1 MIGAGSYLICPAATA
16 AYLRGCEKGL
26 HMQFLNQLLQLLQ
39 QGLAAI
45 FRFIG
50 LIWQWTIAQIGA
62 VPWNRLDELSTI
74 KTILLIIIGLG
85 IVFSLYR
92 AGREL
97 LEAGEKLLNAFVT
110 LLTVFV
116 RTLPYILIAGVAAAG
131 GAWLINHGN
140 F

>member
-1 MIGAGSYLICPAATA
+1 
-16 AYLRGCEKGL
+16 
-26 HMQFLNQLLQLLQ
+26 MQFLNQLLQLLQ

-50 LIWQWTIAQIGA
+50 MVWQWTISQVSA
-62 VPWNRLDELSTI
+62 VPWDRLNELSPV
-74 KTILLIIIGLG
+74 KVVLLVVMG
-85 IVFSLYR
+85 IVVVYLLYR

-116 RTLPYILIAGVAAAG
+116 RTLPYILIAGVVAAG
-131 GAWLINHGN
+131 GAWLINHVHI
-140 F
+140 

>member
-1 MIGAGSYLICPAATA
+1 
-16 AYLRGCEKGL
+16 
-26 HMQFLNQLLQLLQ
+26 MQFLNQLLQLLQ

-62 VPWNRLDELSTI
+62 VPWDRLDQLSTL
-74 KTILLIIIGLG
+74 KTILLVIIGLG
-85 IVFSLYR
+85 IVFALYR
-92 AGREL
+92 AGKEL
-97 LEAGEKLLNAFVT
+97 LEAGEKLLSAFVT

-116 RTLPYILIAGVAAAG
+116 RTLPYILIAGVAATG

>member
-1 MIGAGSYLICPAATA
+1 
-16 AYLRGCEKGL
+16 
-26 HMQFLNQLLQLLQ
+26 MQFLNQLLQLLQ

-62 VPWNRLDELSTI
+62 VPWSKLDQLSTI
-74 KTILLIIIGLG
+74 KIVLLAVIGIG

-116 RTLPYILIAGVAAAG
+116 RTLPYILVAGAGAAG

>member
-1 MIGAGSYLICPAATA
+1 
-16 AYLRGCEKGL
+16 
-26 HMQFLNQLLQLLQ
+26 MQFLHQLLQLLQ

-45 FRFIG
+45 FGFIG
-50 LIWQWTIAQIGA
+50 SIWQWTITQISA
-62 VPWNRLDELSTI
+62 VPWDHLDQLSLLKI
-74 KTILLIIIGLG
+74 ILLIVIGIGVVYL
-85 IVFSLYR
+85 LYR

-110 LLTVFV
+110 LLAVFV

-131 GAWLINHGN
+131 GAWIITHGN

>member
-1 MIGAGSYLICPAATA
+1 MIGAGSYLICPAAA
-16 AYLRGCEKGL
+16 AVCLTGYEKGL

>member
-1 MIGAGSYLICPAATA
+1 
-16 AYLRGCEKGL
+16 
-26 HMQFLNQLLQLLQ
+26 MQFLNQLLQLLQ

-50 LIWQWTIAQIGA
+50 LIWQWTIAQISA
-62 VPWNRLDELSTI
+62 VPWNQLNELSTL
-74 KTILLIIIGLG
+74 KVILLVVVGVAVVYL
-85 IVFSLYR
+85 LYR

-97 LEAGEKLLNAFVT
+97 LEAGEKLLSAFVT

-116 RTLPYILIAGVAAAG
+116 RTLPYILFAGVAAAG
-131 GAWLINHGN
+131 GAWIVNHIN

>member
-1 MIGAGSYLICPAATA
+1 
-16 AYLRGCEKGL
+16 
-26 HMQFLNQLLQLLQ
+26 MQFLNQLLQLLQ

-50 LIWQWTIAQIGA
+50 SIWQWTITQVSA
-62 VPWNRLDELSTI
+62 VPWDRLNQLSPL
-74 KTILLIIIGLG
+74 KVILLVIIGIAVVYL
-85 IVFSLYR
+85 LYR

-97 LEAGEKLLNAFVT
+97 LEAGEKLLAAFVT

-131 GAWLINHGN
+131 GAWIINHVN
-140 F
+140 I

>member
-1 MIGAGSYLICPAATA
+1 
-16 AYLRGCEKGL
+16 
-26 HMQFLNQLLQLLQ
+26 MQFLNQLLQLLQ

-50 LIWQWTIAQIGA
+50 TIWQWTIAQIAA
-62 VPWNRLDELSTI
+62 VPWDKLDQLSLL
-74 KTILLIIIGLG
+74 KTILLIAIGLG
-85 IVFSLYR
+85 VIVALYR

-97 LEAGEKLLNAFVT
+97 LEAGEKLLTAFVT
-110 LLTVFV
+110 VLTVFV